1 LRVEPEPQVQ
11 SLEGERAEAGE
22 RLRVALADA
31 EKRLE
36 QARRE
41 FREASGALSV
51 AEKRAEAAKAE
62 LQEASRRLERAEE
75 RAALT
80 AEDETSAR
88 QKAEQAAAARESAEA
103 ERDASLR
110 ALRAVE

>member
-1 LRVEPEPQVQ
+1 VEPEPQVV
-11 SLEGERAEAGE
+11 SLAGDRAEAGE
-22 RLRVALADA
+22 RLRVTLADA
-31 EKRLE
+31 EKRLD
-36 QARRE
+36 QMRRE

-110 ALRAVE
+110 ALRAVG

>member
-1 LRVEPEPQVQ
+1 
-11 SLEGERAEAGE
+11 GEAGE

-31 EKRLE
+31 EKRLD
-36 QARRE
+36 QMRRE
-41 FREASGALSV
+41 AREAAGALSV
-51 AEKRAEAAKAE
+51 AEKRAEAAQAE
-62 LQEASRRLERAEE
+62 LQEARRRLERAEE

-80 AEDETSAR
+80 AQDEASAR
-88 QKAEQAAAARESAEA
+88 QRAEQAAAAREGAES